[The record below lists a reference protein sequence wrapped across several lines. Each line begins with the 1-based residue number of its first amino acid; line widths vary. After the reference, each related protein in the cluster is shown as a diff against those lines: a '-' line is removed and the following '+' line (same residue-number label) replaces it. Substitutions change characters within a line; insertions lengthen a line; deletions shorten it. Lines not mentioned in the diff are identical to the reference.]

1 MIKITKFI
9 LQILVLRESHRQT
22 ASLIVQLSR
31 TAIGRLLAGDAP
43 LRAPVL
49 FTPEEH
55 QQLADSLAGII
66 AAGDLLGRARVRE
79 KAKLA
84 GQEAETFAEGDPLPD
99 PFKGYTPIPALPP
112 KRAVDYFRGLVP
124 SLAQGAERYGPLLD
138 RHAFTLAHATD
149 QVILEKVKGAILR
162 ALETGVSTT
171 PDVQDLLDSAG
182 VSPRNPQYAD
192 MVVRTNVMDAYN
204 QGTAAEMSE
213 PGMREFFP
221 VWRYDGILDDRT
233 GDDHRPLIGR
243 YWPADAPF
251 PQVRGPRVFNC
262 RCSPTPVSKYE
273 WRRLA
278 AGGARVE
285 P

>member
-1 MIKITKFI
+1 
-9 LQILVLRESHRQT
+9 
-22 ASLIVQLSR
+22 
-31 TAIGRLLAGDAP
+31 
-43 LRAPVL
+43 VL